1 MKWFIVVL
9 WSTIGADGKLD
20 AYVFT
25 KPSFDTKEA
34 CGQHAMN
41 PQEIP
46 KYIDRLVA
54 EGMFIDEKGQF
65 QKIDRVVCSPEDKI
79 REVMILS
86 NDISI

>member
-1 MKWFIVVL
+1 
-9 WSTIGADGKLD
+9 
-20 AYVFT
+20 
-25 KPSFDTKEA
+25 
-34 CGQHAMN
+34 MN